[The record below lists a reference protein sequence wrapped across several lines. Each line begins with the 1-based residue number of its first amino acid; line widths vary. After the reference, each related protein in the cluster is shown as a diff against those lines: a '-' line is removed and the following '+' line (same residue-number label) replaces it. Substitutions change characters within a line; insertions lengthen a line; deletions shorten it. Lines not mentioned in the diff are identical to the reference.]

1 MVNEE
6 GSWAACF
13 RLAKHLPSRSLD
25 APPAVAAC
33 PPGRFVFPSDF
44 VYHAAEICSLIL
56 AAGCVVLMSTKLKSS
71 YQKEVDSF
79 GDLHVPTEWGTLYIF
94 VPCLLLAVVSFF
106 VVGIVWVWCWET

>member
-1 MVNEE
+1 M
-6 GSWAACF
+6 F
-13 RLAKHLPSRSLD
+13 SLGE
-25 APPAVAAC
+25 ASPVSFTRRPPAVAAC